1 MTGNDQII
9 VNQCC
14 GQLVNCSN
22 ESFVSA
28 NELIEHFEKIFIVT
42 IAEIYNAIHG
52 KYLFLA
58 LFSPTSTS
66 SKMFV
71 NLKSFEFKVGKF
83 ALFNTIK
90 ICLNTLHFSTLLIYV
105 L

>member
-28 NELIEHFEKIFIVT
+28 NELIEHFENIFIVT
-42 IAEIYNAIHG
+42 IVEIYNAIHR
-52 KYLFLA
+52 KVPVPSLVFA
-58 LFSPTSTS
+58 
-66 SKMFV
+66 
-71 NLKSFEFKVGKF
+71 NLNVKQNVREFKEF
-83 ALFNTIK
+83 
-90 ICLNTLHFSTLLIYV
+90 
-105 L
+105 